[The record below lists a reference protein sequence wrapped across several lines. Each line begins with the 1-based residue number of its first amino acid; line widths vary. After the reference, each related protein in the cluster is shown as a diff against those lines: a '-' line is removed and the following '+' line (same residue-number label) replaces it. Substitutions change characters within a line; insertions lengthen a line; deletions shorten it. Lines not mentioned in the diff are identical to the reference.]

1 MNSKMNLITIILA
14 TITVTPYGKASC
26 CSSTYDVAN
35 HTAITEL
42 QYKNTIDCSAN
53 QKCQDAMEQF
63 IKVADSTTNK
73 LPSIINKKG
82 FKFSYNVSFN
92 DN

>member
-1 MNSKMNLITIILA
+1 MNSKMNIITIILA
-14 TITVTPYGKASC
+14 TITVAPYGKASC

-35 HTAITEL
+35 NIAITEL

-53 QKCQDAMEQF
+53 QKCKDAVKHF
-63 IKVADSTTNK
+63 TDVADNTTNK
-73 LPSIINKKG
+73 LRSIINKKG

>member
-1 MNSKMNLITIILA
+1 MNIITIILA
-14 TITVTPYGKASC
+14 TITVAPYGKALC

-35 HTAITEL
+35 RTAIIEL
-42 QYKNTIDCSAN
+42 QYENTIDCSAN
-53 QKCQDAMEQF
+53 QKCKGAVEQF
-63 IKVADSTTNK
+63 KRVAENTTDK
-73 LPSIINKKG
+73 IRSIINKKG